1 MLKKKEPASA
11 ILCLPLI
18 MAALLFPQDKSG
30 GKTGRAMTL
39 RECIARALA
48 NNLDLAI
55 EAFNPDINREA
66 LAATKE
72 KYLPQFNLAF
82 NAFDQNQP
90 GTWGVEGTSVLT
102 KTDAYSLS
110 LSERIVTGTTA
121 SLSFSS
127 GMSDTSRA
135 FTVINP
141 SYNSSFSLSLTQ
153 PLLRGFGPKINR
165 IDTLQAENLR
175 DISVSALKSKVI
187 ETVYDVEEAYWSLYS
202 ALENWKV
209 QEESLEQSRALLK
222 KNQEAVRIG
231 AKSALD
237 ILNSETEV
245 AQYVDALVQ
254 AQQIVEQSEARLKR
268 ILNLPVEAQAAGGTL
283 IPADK
288 PAIDKKDISYEEA
301 VRIALAE
308 RPEMSQSEKELENY
322 DYSLSYY
329 RNDLLPQL
337 DLTFSTWSP
346 GQSGVKYLYDNDN
359 PFTGSVIGKVEGS
372 RMDAFRE
379 ALRRTYKNWSLKL
392 NLSIPFGNIFARSNL
407 AKAKIEREKAAQRQE
422 QQRQAIAYEIAEA
435 IKSLQNAGR
444 KVESSRASCELQE
457 KRVAAE
463 TQRYQLGLAGSEW
476 LLSYQRQLTN
486 ARTSEIRAM
495 IDSKLAAARL
505 EKAMGTT
512 LRTMGLKFRD
522 YDF

>member
-1 MLKKKEPASA
+1 M
-11 ILCLPLI
+11 
-18 MAALLFPQDKSG
+18 MAALLFPQDKSPG
-30 GKTGRAMTL
+30 QIAWAMTL
-39 RECIARALA
+39 RECIAGALA

-55 EAFNPDINREA
+55 EAFNPDINEEA
-66 LAATKE
+66 LAATRE
-72 KYLPQFNLAF
+72 KYLPQFNLVY
-82 NAFDQNQP
+82 NTFDQNQP

-102 KTDAYSLS
+102 KSDSYTLS
-110 LSERIVTGTTA
+110 LSERIATGTTA

-127 GMSDTSRA
+127 GRSDTSRA

-141 SYNSSFSLSLTQ
+141 SFNSSFSLNLTQ

-165 IDTLQAENLR
+165 IDTLQAENQR
-175 DISVSALKSKVI
+175 DISISALKSKVI
-187 ETVYDVEEAYWSLYS
+187 LTVYDVEEAYWSLYS
-202 ALENWKV
+202 ALENRKV
-209 QEESLEQSRALLK
+209 QEESCEQSRALLR

-231 AKSALD
+231 TKSALD
-237 ILNSETEV
+237 ILNSEAEV
-245 AQYVDALVQ
+245 AQYEDALVQ

-268 ILNLPVEAQAAGGTL
+268 LLNLPADAPASRRALV
-283 IPADK
+283 PADK
-288 PAIDKKDISYEEA
+288 PTIEKRDVGFEEA
-301 VRIALAE
+301 LRIALE
-308 RPEMSQSEKELENY
+308 QRPEMTQSEKELENY
-322 DYSLSYY
+322 DDSLSYY

-346 GQSGVKYLYDNDN
+346 GQSGVKYLYDNNN
-359 PFTGSVIGKVEGS
+359 PFTGSVIDRVEGS

-392 NLSIPFGNIFARSNL
+392 NLSISFGNIFARSNL
-407 AKAKIEREKAAQRQE
+407 AKAKMEREQAAQRQE
-422 QQRQAIAYEIAEA
+422 QQRQGIAYEISEA

-444 KVESSRASCELQE
+444 KVESSKASRGLQE

-495 IDSKLAAARL
+495 IDYKLAAARL

-512 LRTMGLKFRD
+512 LRTRGLKFRD
-522 YDF
+522 YEF

>member
-1 MLKKKEPASA
+1 MHKKKELASA
-11 ILCLPLI
+11 ILCCLLI
-18 MAALLFPQDKSG
+18 MAALLFPQEKNPA
-30 GKTGRAMTL
+30 KTARAMTL
-39 RECIARALA
+39 RDCIAGALA

-55 EAFNPDINREA
+55 AAFNPDINREA
-66 LAATKE
+66 VAATRE

-82 NAFDQNQP
+82 NKLDQNQP

-102 KTDAYSLS
+102 KSDTYTLS

-121 SLSFSS
+121 SLSFSN
-127 GMSDTSRA
+127 GMSNTSRT

-141 SYNSSFSLSLTQ
+141 SYNSSFLLNLTQ

-165 IDTLQAENLR
+165 IDTLQAENQR
-175 DISVSALKSKVI
+175 DISVSALKSMVI
-187 ETVYDVEEAYWSLYS
+187 QTVYDVEDAYWSLYS
-202 ALENWKV
+202 ALENRKV
-209 QEESLEQSRALLK
+209 QEESLEQSRTLLR
-222 KNQEAVRIG
+222 KNREAVRIG

-237 ILNSETEV
+237 ILNSEAEV
-245 AQYVDALVQ
+245 AQYEDTLVQ
-254 AQQIVEQSEARLKR
+254 AQLTVEQSESRLKR
-268 ILNLPVEAQAAGGTL
+268 MLNLPVEAQAAGET
-283 IPADK
+283 IVPADK
-288 PAIDKKDISYEEA
+288 PTIEKRDISYEAA
-301 VRIALAE
+301 VQIALEE

-346 GQSGVKYLYDNDN
+346 GQSGVKNLYDNDN
-359 PFTGSVIGKVEGS
+359 PFMGNVIGRVEGS

-407 AKAKIEREKAAQRQE
+407 AKAKMEREQAVQRQE
-422 QQRQAIAYEIAEA
+422 QQRQGIAYEISEA

-444 KVESSRASCELQE
+444 KVESSRASRELQE
-457 KRVAAE
+457 KRAAAE

-486 ARTSEIRAM
+486 ARTSEIRAI
-495 IDSKLAAARL
+495 IDYKLAAARL

-522 YDF
+522 YEF